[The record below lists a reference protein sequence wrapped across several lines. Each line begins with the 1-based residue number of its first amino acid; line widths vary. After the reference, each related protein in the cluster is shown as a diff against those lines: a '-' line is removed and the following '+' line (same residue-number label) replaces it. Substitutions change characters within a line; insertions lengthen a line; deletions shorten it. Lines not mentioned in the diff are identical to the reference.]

1 MSWDGIFYDKYKIA
15 HTDGTPLKGKRY
27 FVLRLDSDDLVEAAR
42 VRAAMLTYEKKPRN
56 CDIGTAEEQE
66 ERFSSFCNANE
77 TLCARCKVNKISNA
91 SCFAIWA
98 QMPYEKG
105 DNDGSK

>member
-42 VRAAMLTYEKKPRN
+42 VQAAMRAYEKKPRN
-56 CDIGTAEEQE
+56 CDVGTVKELNV
-66 ERFSSFCNANE
+66 RYNKFCYAHRSPENGCGGCPLNGEPCCELA
-77 TLCARCKVNKISNA
+77 
-91 SCFAIWA
+91 WA
-98 QMPYEKG
+98 QMPYKEG
-105 DNDGSK
+105 GVT